1 MTVVGYQALSLRQL
15 LLSMS
20 VGSSLTIAEQSQY
33 TALTLLKRR
42 ASEVAIYPIPYP
54 EAQENGLELGITDEG
69 GGIYTIDEILP
80 TIIDMGDAEQT
91 LEEACGEA
99 DLVFFG
105 INEPAESWTTP
116 RLVLLAESTI
126 PTSFVGTAVDNPQV
140 DEAFIGWEDGEER
153 TMYVQNVIIQVRCVH
168 GNRFRL
174 YLVPASALDSAWKCV
189 ISGAGSTLTIG
200 SVDAVSRAEAL
211 AKLQEFIQELPA
223 LQFEIASAYATNW
236 STPQVFVEV

>member
-126 PTSFVGTAVDNPQV
+126 PTSFVGTEVYNPPAGQ
-140 DEAFIGWEDGEER
+140 AFEDWVDGEVR
-153 TMYVQNVIIQVRCVH
+153 TMCIQTIIVVVRYLH
-168 GNRFRL
+168 GSHFRL
-174 YLVPASALDSAWKCV
+174 SLLPAVALSSAWTVVLKN
-189 ISGAGSTLTIG
+189 SGGTLSI
-200 SVDAVSRAEAL
+200 DAVNAISRANA
-211 AKLQEFIQELPA
+211 
-223 LQFEIASAYATNW
+223 IASLMEFVAEMGAYQFDIDSGYAVNW
-236 STPQVFVEV
+236 STPQEFVEV